1 MVWNDEFEYNGKPD
15 TTKWDFNLG
24 GHGWGNKEW
33 QYYTNNI
40 TNAGV
45 QDGRLIITASEEMY
59 KDSKYTSAR
68 LTTKSTG
75 GYWRYGKIEA
85 RIKLPH
91 GQGVWPAFWMM
102 GINIKEVGWPACG
115 EIDIMEMLGGKEREN
130 TTHGTLHWRNPA
142 GLVIPILRQYS
153 LKKWKSI
160 MYAYIS
166 EGILIPYHIK
176 KPPVS

>member
-59 KDSKYTSAR
+59 EDSILDDGHKHQRSR
-68 LTTKSTG
+68 L
-75 GYWRYGKIEA
+75 A
-85 RIKLPH
+85 
-91 GQGVWPAFWMM
+91 
-102 GINIKEVGWPACG
+102 
-115 EIDIMEMLGGKEREN
+115 
-130 TTHGTLHWRNPA
+130 
-142 GLVIPILRQYS
+142 S
-153 LKKWKSI
+153 LW
-160 MYAYIS
+160 
-166 EGILIPYHIK
+166 
-176 KPPVS
+176 